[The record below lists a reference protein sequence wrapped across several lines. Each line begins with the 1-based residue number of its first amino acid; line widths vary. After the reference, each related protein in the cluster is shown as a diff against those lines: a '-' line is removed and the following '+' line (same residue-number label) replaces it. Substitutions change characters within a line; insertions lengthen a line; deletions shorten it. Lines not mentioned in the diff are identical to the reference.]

1 MTRSLE
7 ITVMAAL
14 TVQLLG
20 ATSWA
25 APVPRQ
31 YATIEE
37 RTVAEAIQM
46 SPQDYL
52 GAVVEVVSR
61 CEVRRGETCL
71 DRVRIIDLIAQA
83 PEPANQRVVG
93 GDFFLFSGKVEW
105 PEGQTPAARYLV
117 FVVPMAASE
126 KPVAYGARLLNV
138 SVDAEDVERLRKAID
153 AVLHE

>member
-14 TVQLLG
+14 IVQLLG
-20 ATSWA
+20 PASWA
-25 APVPRQ
+25 ASSPRQ
-31 YATIEE
+31 YATVDE
-37 RTVAEAIQM
+37 RVVAEAIQT

-52 GAVVEVVSR
+52 GAVVEVVSL
-61 CEVRRGETCL
+61 CEVRRDDACL

-93 GDFFLFSGKVEW
+93 EDFFLFSGKAESSK
-105 PEGQTPAARYLV
+105 GQVVAARYLV
-117 FVVPMAASE
+117 FVVPMSGSE

-138 SVDAEDVERLRKAID
+138 SVDAEAVESLRKAVD
-153 AVLHE
+153 AGLHK